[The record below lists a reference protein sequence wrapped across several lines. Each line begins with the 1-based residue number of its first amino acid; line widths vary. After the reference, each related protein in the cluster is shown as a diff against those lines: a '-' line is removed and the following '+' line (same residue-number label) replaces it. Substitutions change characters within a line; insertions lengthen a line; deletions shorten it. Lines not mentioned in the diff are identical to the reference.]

1 MLFFYK
7 MWLKSATFYYLCI
20 VANKIDK
27 DMDDKVINKLAKD
40 SIDYDYPLCIK
51 GLRIKDEDDSGTKYN
66 KTIYY
71 MEDKVLIDNSF
82 VTILSEESKYVG
94 IVIRYIVDNIPYNV
108 NHLSLNAS
116 IIAKQ
121 YNCDKSH
128 ISKAIKRLV
137 DLNVIGRVYDKIPN
151 DMLPKNTYVINHNYL
166 YRGSIRKLRK
176 DILEQ
181 RKTKDN

>member
-1 MLFFYK
+1 M
-7 MWLKSATFYYLCI
+7 I
-20 VANKIDK
+20 
-27 DMDDKVINKLAKD
+27 DKVINKLAKD
-40 SIDYDYPLCIK
+40 SIDYNYSLSVKGIK
-51 GLRIKDEDDSGTKYN
+51 IKDEDDSGNKYN

-71 MEDKVLIDNSF
+71 MEDKVLIDNSL

-108 NHLSLNAS
+108 NHLSLSSSN
-116 IIAKQ
+116 IAKL
-121 YNCDKSH
+121 YNTDKAN

-137 DLNVIGRVYDKIPN
+137 ELDVIGRLYDKIPN
-151 DMLPKNTYVINHNYL
+151 NILPKNTYVINHNYL

-181 RKTKDN
+181 RQKENN

>member
-1 MLFFYK
+1 MLFFIK
-7 MWLKSATFYYLCI
+7 MWLKSATFYCLCI

-27 DMDDKVINKLAKD
+27 DMNDKVINKLAKD
-40 SIDYDYPLCIK
+40 SIDYNYPLSVK
-51 GLRIKDEDDSGTKYN
+51 GLRIKDEDDSGNKYN

-71 MEDKVLIDNSF
+71 MEDKVLIDNSL

-94 IVIRYIVDNIPYNV
+94 IVVRYIVDNIPYNV

-137 DLNVIGRVYDKIPN
+137 KLDVIGRLCDKIPN
-151 DMLPKNTYVINHNYL
+151 NILPKNTYIINHNYL

-181 RKTKDN
+181 RQRENN

>member
-1 MLFFYK
+1 M
-7 MWLKSATFYYLCI
+7 
-20 VANKIDK
+20 N
-27 DMDDKVINKLAKD
+27 DKVINKLAKD
-40 SIDYDYPLCIK
+40 SIDYDYPLSVK
-51 GLRIKDEDDSGTKYN
+51 GLKIKDEDDSGTKYN

-71 MEDKVLIDNSF
+71 MEDKVLIYNSL

-94 IVIRYIVDNIPYNV
+94 IVVRYIVDNIPYNV

-116 IIAKQ
+116 VIAKK
-121 YNCDKSH
+121 YEIDKSN

-137 DLNVIGRVYDKIPN
+137 ELNVIGRLCDKIPN

-166 YRGSIRKLRK
+166 YRGSIGKLRK

-181 RKTKDN
+181 RNKEN

>member
-1 MLFFYK
+1 
-7 MWLKSATFYYLCI
+7 
-20 VANKIDK
+20 
-27 DMDDKVINKLAKD
+27 MDDKIINKLTKD

-71 MEDKVLIDNSF
+71 MEDKVLIDNSL

-94 IVIRYIVDNIPYNV
+94 IVIRYIVDNIPYNI

-116 IIAKQ
+116 IVAKQ

-166 YRGSIRKLRK
+166 YRGNIGKLRK

>member
-1 MLFFYK
+1 
-7 MWLKSATFYYLCI
+7 
-20 VANKIDK
+20 
-27 DMDDKVINKLAKD
+27 MDDKVINKLAKD
-40 SIDYDYPLCIK
+40 SIDYDYPLSIK
-51 GLRIKDEDDSGTKYN
+51 GLKIKDEDDSGTKYN

-71 MEDKVLIDNSF
+71 IEDKVLIDNSL

-94 IVIRYIVDNIPYNV
+94 IVVRYIVDNIPYNV

-116 IIAKQ
+116 IISKK
-121 YNCDKSH
+121 YEIDKSN

-137 DLNVIGRVYDKIPN
+137 ELDVIGRLCDKIPN
-151 DMLPKNTYVINHNYL
+151 NMLPKNTYVINHNYL

-181 RKTKDN
+181 RNKEN